1 MTEMNRR
8 SVLMVGAGSYLPSH
22 VMTNDELSEFVET
35 DDSWIKQRTGIG
47 QRHIVAEG
55 EKTSDLAVNAAKR
68 ALENARL
75 SAADIDIIIIAT
87 TTPDDTFPSTATKVQ
102 HFFKM
107 KDTPAF
113 DIQAV
118 CSGFIYS
125 LQVADSFL
133 KCGNAKNIL
142 VIGAETL
149 SKIVDWEDRR
159 TCVLFGDGAGAVI
172 ISASKESRG
181 ILATKLYSD
190 GSWHD
195 SLFSDGGPSFNQ
207 KVGKIRMNGQDIF
220 KQAVNKLSEST
231 SKALDECNLSVK
243 DLDWF
248 IPHQANQRIISST
261 AKKLGIS
268 EDKTISTVKFH
279 ANTSAA
285 SIPLA
290 LSSAIKGG
298 KIKENHL
305 IAMCAIG
312 GGLTWGSCILKF

>member
-1 MTEMNRR
+1 
-8 SVLMVGAGSYLPSH
+8 L
-22 VMTNDELSEFVET
+22 
-35 DDSWIKQRTGIG
+35 
-47 QRHIVAEG
+47 
-55 EKTSDLAVNAAKR
+55 
-68 ALENARL
+68 
-75 SAADIDIIIIAT
+75 
-87 TTPDDTFPSTATKVQ
+87 
-102 HFFKM
+102 
-107 KDTPAF
+107 
-113 DIQAV
+113 
-118 CSGFIYS
+118 
-125 LQVADSFL
+125 
-133 KCGNAKNIL
+133 
-142 VIGAETL
+142 
-149 SKIVDWEDRR
+149 EDRR

-243 DLDWF
+243 DINWF

-290 LSSAIKGG
+290 LSSAIKNG

>member
-1 MTEMNRR
+1 MIF
-8 SVLMVGAGSYLPSH
+8 SKIVGWGDYLPDK
-22 VMTNDELSEFVET
+22 VLTNDNLSETIET
-35 DDSWIKQRTGIG
+35 SDEWIFPRTGIKQR
-47 QRHIVAEG
+47 HIALKKEL
-55 EKTSDLAVNAAKR
+55 TSDLAINAAKE
-68 ALENARL
+68 AFE
-75 SAADIDIIIIAT
+75 SSTISPSDIDCVIVAT

-125 LQVADSFL
+125 LQVADTFL
-133 KCGNAKNIL
+133 KCGNAKNVL

-195 SLFSDGGPSFNQ
+195 SLF
-207 KVGKIRMNGQDIF
+207 R
-220 KQAVNKLSEST
+220 
-231 SKALDECNLSVK
+231 
-243 DLDWF
+243 
-248 IPHQANQRIISST
+248 
-261 AKKLGIS
+261 
-268 EDKTISTVKFH
+268 
-279 ANTSAA
+279 
-285 SIPLA
+285 
-290 LSSAIKGG
+290 
-298 KIKENHL
+298 
-305 IAMCAIG
+305 
-312 GGLTWGSCILKF
+312 

>member
-1 MTEMNRR
+1 MIL
-8 SVLMVGAGSYLPSH
+8 SKIVGWGDYLPKK
-22 VMTNDELSEFVET
+22 VLTNDNLSETIET
-35 DDSWIKQRTGIG
+35 SDEWIFPRTGIKQR
-47 QRHIVAEG
+47 HIAL
-55 EKTSDLAVNAAKR
+55 EKELTSDLAINAAKE
-68 ALENARL
+68 AFIN
-75 SAADIDIIIIAT
+75 STISPSDIDCVIVAT

-125 LQVADSFL
+125 LQVADTFL
-133 KCGNAKNIL
+133 KCSKAKNIL

-172 ISASKESRG
+172 VSASKESRG

-195 SLFSDGGPSFNQ
+195 SLYSDGGPSFNQ
-207 KVGKIRMNGQDIF
+207 KVGKIRMNGQDVF
-220 KQAVNKLSEST
+220 KQAVNKLSEAT
-231 SKALDECNLSVK
+231 SKALDECNLTVK
-243 DLDWF
+243 DIDWF

-261 AKKLGIS
+261 AKKLEIS
-268 EDKTISTVKFH
+268 EEKTISTVKF
-279 ANTSAA
+279 
-285 SIPLA
+285 
-290 LSSAIKGG
+290 
-298 KIKENHL
+298 
-305 IAMCAIG
+305 
-312 GGLTWGSCILKF
+312 